1 MQKLFVITLLLTT
14 LFLAACNA
22 GQPQIG
28 LEVTN
33 LDLGDVVNGEI
44 VNREVTVRNDGTK
57 ELVVETVST
66 SCGCTQA
73 TLDPMTIPPGESATL
88 FIEFDSGAHGSELT
102 GALIRQVFVVSNDP
116 EQAEAVVELAANV
129 LPPEE

>member
-1 MQKLFVITLLLTT
+1 MQKVIFYTLLLAT
-14 LFLAACNA
+14 LLLAACNA

-33 LDLGDVVNGEI
+33 LDLGDVVNGDI
-44 VNREVTVRNDGTK
+44 VQREVTVHNDGTA

-66 SCGCTQA
+66 SCGCTKA
-73 TLDPMTIPPGESATL
+73 TLDPMTIPPGESGTL
-88 FIEFDSGAHGSELT
+88 FIEFDSGAHGPELT
-102 GALIRQVFVVSNDP
+102 GILIRQVFVVSNDP
-116 EQAEAVVELAANV
+116 EQAEAVVELAANI